1 MTPPTASLGRDIKD
15 IKKETKKDNIY
26 MTNIKRFITAMA
38 AMGILTSASL
48 QAAAADG
55 LEINHLG
62 VNNTLVR
69 VEGGDQYLMLPV
81 QENID
86 DARINVLVDGKIAET
101 IYVRLAK
108 SKTDFMVPYDLSPY
122 KGKEVILDIVTPQG
136 RSSVREAKEDACW
149 KGMELVDPFVM
160 PDTEK
165 KYRPLFHHAPLY
177 GWMNDPN
184 GMFYKDGVWHL
195 YYQYNPY
202 GSKWQNMTWG
212 HSTSTDLIN
221 WEHQPEAIRPDGLG
235 SIFSGSSVIDHE
247 GTAGFGKDAVVALY
261 TSAGTSQMQSLAHS
275 LDGGRTFVKYPG
287 NPVITLESEARDPNM
302 FWNDATK
309 EWNLVL
315 AHALDHE
322 MLFFTS
328 PDLKTW
334 TLQSAFGKG
343 EGSQDG
349 VWECPDLFKLPVN
362 GTGEEKWVLI
372 CNINPG
378 GPFGGSAV
386 QYFVGDWDGKTF
398 KADTDAEGKVPTKW
412 LDYGKDNYALVSWS
426 DAPDG
431 RRTAIG
437 WMSNWQYAADVPTM
451 QFRSA
456 NTLPREIG
464 LFKGPDGQIY
474 ASSAPSPELT
484 AMRGRLA
491 LSKGSVKAGKNP
503 TSFALPSEN
512 SGICE
517 ILLDIDGGSKEDVT
531 LTLSNKA
538 GNKVDMVYDAG
549 KHTMSF
555 DRRESGIVDFS
566 ENFPVVTVSPTFE
579 SNDRISLRIFIDRS
593 SIEVFGNGGE
603 FVMTNLVFPTEP
615 YSTLSVS
622 SLGGKAKISNLK
634 IYSLKQS

>member
-1 MTPPTASLGRDIKD
+1 
-15 IKKETKKDNIY
+15 
-26 MTNIKRFITAMA
+26 MA

-160 PDTEK
+160 TDTEK

-302 FWNDATK
+302 FWNDVTK

-334 TLQSAFGKG
+334 TLLSAFGKG

-349 VWECPDLFKLPVN
+349 VWECPDLFKLPVD

-491 LSKGSVKAGKNP
+491 LSKGSVKVGKNP
-503 TSFALPSEN
+503 VSFALPSEN

-517 ILLDIDGGSKEDVT
+517 ILLDIDGGSKENVT

-579 SNDRISLRIFIDRS
+579 SNGRISLRIFIDRS
-593 SIEVFGNGGE
+593 SIEV
-603 FVMTNLVFPTEP
+603 
-615 YSTLSVS
+615 
-622 SLGGKAKISNLK
+622 
-634 IYSLKQS
+634 